1 MESTGRI
8 RLGVLED
15 QQIFRETLISMFE
28 GAGMQVVARASNMQ
42 SFLTQVEEVKPD
54 VVVVDV
60 RLESPDSQEVGD
72 GLHVV
77 EVLKERH
84 PNVRSLV
91 LTSFREMELVERCF
105 KAGAAG
111 YLCKLNVSCVELV
124 SAVERVARGEW
135 LVPPEFVGP
144 AKPTREERS
153 TSALM
158 RLTLREREVLGY
170 VAAGADNLQ
179 IAARLDITER
189 TVKAHVS
196 NLYRKLGVNNRV
208 EMAMLGLQLG
218 LPRPELA
225 AHP

>member
-1 MESTGRI
+1 MESTGQI
-8 RLGVLED
+8 RVGVLED

-28 GAGMQVVARASNMQ
+28 GAGMQVVARASNVQ
-42 SFLTQVEEVKPD
+42 SFLAQVEGVKPD

-60 RLESPDSQEVGD
+60 RLESTDSQEVGD

-77 EVLKERH
+77 EVLRERH

-91 LTSFREMELVERCF
+91 LTSYRELELVERCF

-111 YLCKLNVSCVELV
+111 YLCKLNVSGAELV
-124 SAVERVARGEW
+124 AAVERVARGEW

-144 AKPTREERS
+144 SKPTRD

>member
-42 SFLTQVEEVKPD
+42 DFLRQVGEAKPD
-54 VVVVDV
+54 VVLVDV
-60 RLESPDSQEVGD
+60 RLESPDSEEVGD
-72 GLHVV
+72 GLYVV
-77 EVLKERH
+77 ERLKERH
-84 PNVRSLV
+84 PDVRSLV
-91 LTSFREMELVERCF
+91 LTSYRDLELVERCF

-111 YLCKLNVSCVELV
+111 YLCKLNVSCAELV
-124 SAVERVARGEW
+124 AAVERVARGEW

-144 AKPTREERS
+144 PKPAREERGN
-153 TSALM
+153 TLM

-218 LPRPELA
+218 LPRPELV

>member
-1 MESTGRI
+1 MESTGLI
-8 RLGVLED
+8 RVGVLED
-15 QQIFRETLISMFE
+15 QQIFRETLIAMFE
-28 GAGMQVVARASNMQ
+28 GAGMQVVARAGNVQ
-42 SFLTQVEEVKPD
+42 DFLAQVDEAKPD

-77 EVLKERH
+77 AVLRERQ

-91 LTSFREMELVERCF
+91 LTSYREMDVVERCF
-105 KAGAAG
+105 QAGAAG
-111 YLCKLNVSCVELV
+111 YLCKLNVSCSELV
-124 SAVERVARGEW
+124 SAVQRVARGEW

-144 AKPTREERS
+144 AKPAREER

-208 EMAMLGLQLG
+208 EMAMLALQFG
-218 LPRPELA
+218 LPRPEMA

>member
-1 MESTGRI
+1 MESTGQI
-8 RLGVLED
+8 RVGVLED

-28 GAGMQVVARASNMQ
+28 GAGMKVVARASNVQ
-42 SFLTQVEEVKPD
+42 GFLGQVDEVKPD

-77 EVLKERH
+77 EMLRDRH

-91 LTSFREMELVERCF
+91 LTSFREMETVERAF
-105 KAGAAG
+105 KAGASG
-111 YLCKLNVSCVELV
+111 YLCKLNVSCEELV
-124 SAVERVARGEW
+124 GAVQRVARGEW

-144 AKPTREERS
+144 PKPAREER

-218 LPRPELA
+218 LPRPEMA